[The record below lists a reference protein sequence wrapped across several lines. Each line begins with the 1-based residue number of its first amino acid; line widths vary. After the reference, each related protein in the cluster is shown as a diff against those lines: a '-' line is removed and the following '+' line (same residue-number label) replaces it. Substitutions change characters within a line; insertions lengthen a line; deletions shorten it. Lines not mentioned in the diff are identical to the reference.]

1 MIPFYVWA
9 TLLAIA
15 GILFL
20 YTVCLQLGKNDWIGQ
35 VPPGP
40 LHLPLLGCFLHFL
53 RTRDIFPELS
63 RLFVKHGKVFKYCIC
78 RWKIVF
84 VNETKLSENDE
95 GLVEDQTAASFHLFL
110 NSLGL
115 FTQKSE
121 GFLKKLG
128 ELSRKV
134 HNYKLET
141 NEFQEIMKNIEDFRA
156 NYQTKKLEK
165 LLFYLSNENVKLDG
179 GNKTN
184 LAECAEELKIFRSVI
199 ERSPCL
205 LLPNTR
211 CWPHFFLQRKKLRKI
226 VLRIQQKLHQLY
238 ITKVKHIS
246 ANKTELDLFSVLY
259 ILAGVSN
266 TTPAFRNR
274 SKQVSNIINNRKT
287 ETEGESTSAIHENE
301 SGLDILGWRIYRT
314 QEYTKIYK
322 FDVPKGCIVACL
334 ELK

>member
-1 MIPFYVWA
+1 M
-9 TLLAIA
+9 
-15 GILFL
+15 
-20 YTVCLQLGKNDWIGQ
+20 
-35 VPPGP
+35 
-40 LHLPLLGCFLHFL
+40 
-53 RTRDIFPELS
+53 
-63 RLFVKHGKVFKYCIC
+63 
-78 RWKIVF
+78 F

-156 NYQTKKLEK
+156 NYQAKKLEK